1 MGFDIIEICIED
13 PATIDVS
20 RINEALKE
28 NDLKATICGAF
39 GPARD
44 ASSDDRNIRANAVK
58 YLEACIDAARGLGA
72 PFVAGPMYSA
82 VGKTRLLSPD
92 ERAKQWSLAVET
104 LKPVA
109 DYAGQRGVQLAIEP
123 LNRFETDFIN
133 TVEQGLDLVGR
144 VGATNVGLLV
154 DTFHMNIEEKDIPAA
169 IRKAG
174 SKVFHFHSCENDRGT
189 PGAGHV
195 EWKEVVSALRE
206 INYQGPVVIEAFTTE
221 ITEIARAVSLWRP
234 LAPSQD
240 SLAQEGLR
248 FLQKIFNKDSSVP
261 MFS

>member
-1 MGFDIIEICIED
+1 
-13 PATIDVS
+13 
-20 RINEALKE
+20 
-28 NDLKATICGAF
+28 
-39 GPARD
+39 
-44 ASSDDRNIRANAVK
+44 
-58 YLEACIDAARGLGA
+58 
-72 PFVAGPMYSA
+72 
-82 VGKTRLLSPD
+82 
-92 ERAKQWSLAVET
+92 
-104 LKPVA
+104 
-109 DYAGQRGVQLAIEP
+109 
-123 LNRFETDFIN
+123 
-133 TVEQGLDLVGR
+133 
-144 VGATNVGLLV
+144 
-154 DTFHMNIEEKDIPAA
+154 MNIEEKDIPAA